1 MPNLDYTANGF
12 SSNLGP
18 QLNGL
23 NSVDIQWPELIWA
36 AITVGRKSWDD
47 VIRYGSLSW
56 LEIIYRSAILRANLS
71 SSPQGGFTKTDA
83 YKSLDPSEK
92 SAVSYFFGLS
102 LANLAAQRLLGIPW
116 LVHLDCFSD
125 LPIQLKGNQRPD
137 LIGKDYWGEW
147 GVFEAKG
154 RTNRIDQKTI
164 QKAKEQTR
172 MLRKIDGSDPSI
184 RVASIS
190 HFFDNTLNLHLEDPD
205 EIDSNAVDFE
215 ISGGEDQFLK
225 YYYRPFVSLI
235 ERSGT
240 SHEEAIDRR
249 TDFIRIGNRG
259 INIVSLAEVD
269 LVVGL
274 DAQVQEILTL
284 GFQERDAPTNS
295 DRLRPQ
301 LLNHLEGI
309 LQAAHSIDDDT
320 ASFLGLDGIFV
331 RLGSSWDSVL
341 ISGSE

>member
-1 MPNLDYTANGF
+1 
-12 SSNLGP
+12 
-18 QLNGL
+18 
-23 NSVDIQWPELIWA
+23 
-36 AITVGRKSWDD
+36 
-47 VIRYGSLSW
+47 
-56 LEIIYRSAILRANLS
+56 
-71 SSPQGGFTKTDA
+71 
-83 YKSLDPSEK
+83 
-92 SAVSYFFGLS
+92 
-102 LANLAAQRLLGIPW
+102 
-116 LVHLDCFSD
+116 
-125 LPIQLKGNQRPD
+125 
-137 LIGKDYWGEW
+137 
-147 GVFEAKG
+147 
-154 RTNRIDQKTI
+154 
-164 QKAKEQTR
+164 

-284 GFQERDAPTNS
+284 GFQERDARQIPIALDPS
-295 DRLRPQ
+295 SLIILRVFYKQPIPSTTI
-301 LLNHLEGI
+301 LL
-309 LQAAHSIDDDT
+309 HS
-320 ASFLGLDGIFV
+320 
-331 RLGSSWDSVL
+331 
-341 ISGSE
+341 

>member
-1 MPNLDYTANGF
+1 MPNLDYTAYGF
-12 SSNLGP
+12 PSNLGP
-18 QLNGL
+18 QFNGL
-23 NSVDIQWPELIWA
+23 HSVDIQWPELVWA
-36 AITVGRKSWDD
+36 AITVGRKGWDD
-47 VIRYGSLSW
+47 VIQHGSHSR
-56 LEIIYRSAILRANLS
+56 LEIIYRSAILRANLG
-71 SSPQGGFTKTDA
+71 SSPQGSFTKTDA

-102 LANLAAQRLLGIPW
+102 FANLAAQRLLGIPW

-125 LPIQLKGNQRPD
+125 LPIELRGNRRPD
-137 LIGKDYWGEW
+137 LIGENYWEEW

-154 RTNRIDQKTI
+154 RTNRIDQNTI
-164 QKAKEQTR
+164 QKAKKQTR

-190 HFFDNTLNLHLEDPD
+190 HFFDNMLNLHLEDPD
-205 EIDSNAVDFE
+205 EIYSNAVDFE

-225 YYYRPFVSLI
+225 YYYQPFVSLI
-235 ERSGT
+235 EHSGT

-249 TDFIRIGNRG
+249 TDFVRIGSRG

-284 GFQERDAPTNS
+284 GFQERDVPTNS

-301 LLNHLEGI
+301 LLNHFEGI
-309 LQAAHSIDDDT
+309 SQAHSVNDDT
-320 ASFLGLDGIFV
+320 ASFLGLDGVFV

-341 ISGSE
+341 ISRSE

>member
-1 MPNLDYTANGF
+1 MPNLDYTAYGF
-12 SSNLGP
+12 PSNWGS
-18 QLNGL
+18 QLNGP
-23 NSVDIQWPELIWA
+23 NSVDIQWSELVWA
-36 AITVGRKSWDD
+36 AITVGRRSWDD
-47 VIRYGSLSW
+47 VIQYGSLSR

-71 SSPQGGFTKTDA
+71 SSSQGGFTKTDA

-102 LANLAAQRLLGIPW
+102 FANLAAQRLLRIPW
-116 LVHLDCFSD
+116 LVHLDRFSD
-125 LPIQLKGNQRPD
+125 LPIRLRGNRRPD
-137 LIGKDYWGEW
+137 LIGKNYQGEW

-154 RTNRIDQKTI
+154 RTNRVDQRTI
-164 QKAKEQTR
+164 QTAKEQTR

-190 HFFDNTLNLHLEDPD
+190 HFSDDMLNLHLEDPD
-205 EIDSNAVDFE
+205 EIDPNAIDFE
-215 ISGGEDQFLK
+215 ISGGADQFLK
-225 YYYRPFVSLI
+225 YYYQPFVSLI
-235 ERSGT
+235 EHSGT
-240 SHEEAIDRR
+240 SHEETIDRG
-249 TDFIRIGNRG
+249 TDFVRIGSRE
-259 INIVSLAEVD
+259 INIVSLAEID

-284 GFQERDAPTNS
+284 GFQERDVPTNS

-309 LQAAHSIDDDT
+309 LEAAHSIDDDT
-320 ASFLGLDGIFV
+320 ASFLGLDGVFV
-331 RLGSSWDSVL
+331 RLGASWDSVL